1 VKLVICIILAAL
13 AALFLILAAFVAG
26 GVVSMSGGNWLEP
39 GGLATLAV
47 SWFVYLLPI
56 P

>member
-1 VKLVICIILAAL
+1 MKLALTLLLAAL
-13 AALFLILAAFVAG
+13 AALFLILAALLSG
-26 GVVSMSGGNWLEP
+26 GVISASGGGWLLP
-39 GGLATLAV
+39 AGLATLAV